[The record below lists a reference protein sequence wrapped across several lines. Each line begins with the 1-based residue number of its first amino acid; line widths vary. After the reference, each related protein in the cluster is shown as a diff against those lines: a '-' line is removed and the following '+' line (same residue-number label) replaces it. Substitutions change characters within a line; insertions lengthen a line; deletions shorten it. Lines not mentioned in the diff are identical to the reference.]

1 MLNATFP
8 GSFPHPMAFRKS
20 LLVLTHICANRFR
33 MDQHNL
39 QNVIINEKYLIF
51 YDSDGMENS

>member
-1 MLNATFP
+1 MPPFLEVFLILWLSEN
-8 GSFPHPMAFRKS
+8 S